1 MRAQKEKSVSTIDE
15 EIRKEKRSKINR
27 ILASILVAIVVW
39 VAAIYAANSIINESR
54 HIQVYRVKQNM
65 ASGTKIT
72 QGNAGEYLEKCSMA
86 EDSLPDG
93 YVTDE
98 SVLYNTFTNRDYVAK
113 EIITTHGVKS
123 KQSMIENIENP
134 VELSV
139 AVASIDAA
147 VGGILR
153 EGDFINI
160 YSVANN
166 STATLIMN
174 NAYVT
179 KALDSSGKEILRSD
193 KQSTATVI
201 NLLVPVSIESQFN
214 KELMAGTV
222 RMSLVHGDGYDKA
235 VEQEEPEESSEQ
247 YNEEQAGS
255 EQGNESTWVG
265 DLEDV
270 EDSEVE

>member
-27 ILASILVAIVVW
+27 ILASILVAIAVW

-65 ASGTKIT
+65 VSGTKIT

-86 EDSLPDG
+86 EDSLPEG

-123 KQSMIENIENP
+123 KQSMVENIENP

-139 AVASIDAA
+139 AVSSIDAA

-270 EDSEVE
+270 EDSEVK

>member
-27 ILASILVAIVVW
+27 ILASILVAIAVW

-65 ASGTKIT
+65 VSGTKIT

-86 EDSLPDG
+86 EDSLPEG

-123 KQSMIENIENP
+123 KQSMVENIENP

-139 AVASIDAA
+139 AVSSIDAA

-255 EQGNESTWVG
+255 EHGNESTWVG

-270 EDSEVE
+270 EDSEVK